1 MEKCSNVDAKSI
13 RHRPKVICESIECI
27 RSAANLA
34 MSMDRTANPCED
46 FYQFTC
52 GHWGDEHPKPDS
64 RLGYDWFADRQT
76 HIYRQ
81 LRSFLQRNNSKEEP
95 LPVQQAR
102 DLYKSCMDTGKFLLY
117 NTNSFINR
125 WPELYKN

>member
-1 MEKCSNVDAKSI
+1 
-13 RHRPKVICESIECI
+13 
-27 RSAANLA
+27 